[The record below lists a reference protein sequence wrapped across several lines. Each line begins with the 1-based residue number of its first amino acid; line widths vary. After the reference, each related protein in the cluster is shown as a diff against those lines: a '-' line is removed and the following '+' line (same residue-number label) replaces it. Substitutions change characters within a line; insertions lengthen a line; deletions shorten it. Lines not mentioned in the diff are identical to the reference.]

1 MSSAI
6 FEKLDWFITY
16 VCVNLFMDNYLEIR
30 FSVIWY
36 VFLYELELGF
46 MMEMEMMRY
55 GLMCM
60 IRVWFHENN
69 NNFK

>member
-1 MSSAI
+1 
-6 FEKLDWFITY
+6 
-16 VCVNLFMDNYLEIR
+16 
-30 FSVIWY
+30 
-36 VFLYELELGF
+36 